1 MASEG
6 SSPSRFTQKFLEV
19 LATGIATA
27 ASIFLI
33 AHFTGVFVATPPAPG
48 VKQPLAIQDGPQGG
62 TQGRPAE
69 PAPPASAASVVNA
82 APVAAPPQSNT
93 ADCALLQSASCVVFL
108 TDCGR
113 GRRPCSTSD
122 ARSAFWRTSSHPP
135 SESNRYLTANRRMRV
150 QVAHGCLDHWPSDEC
165 WA

>member
-1 MASEG
+1 MADNGYGQKSVLTEAIFPG
-6 SSPSRFTQKFLEV
+6 AQSVGVSADPRVRGFDLERTDVAGATRRVANRNAGGNVRPGASPVRRRDEEKLDLS
-19 LATGIATA
+19 IAGKTMD
-27 ASIFLI
+27 
-33 AHFTGVFVATPPAPG
+33 
-48 VKQPLAIQDGPQGG
+48 K
-62 TQGRPAE
+62 
-69 PAPPASAASVVNA
+69 
-82 APVAAPPQSNT
+82 NT